1 MWGLLLRSGPGL
13 LNLVG
18 KFLIRTCETRRI
30 VTLDKSMS
38 VVYLWLTSCRVTT
51 ATAARGRLVFPL
63 NSSITLPQVSR
74 SISLPFPDGALRMP
88 LPHTPHTA
96 TRDRCSLPG
105 PRARATLA
113 SLVNREDRAKRV
125 CLPTTLPH
133 RPLAPTGD
141 GAACGPVPW
150 RSPRRDVH
158 VLRYVLPGGLDAA
171 SRGRGASLFTLSLST
186 APARFS
192 PSVLAL
198 RHHGGGRVAKR
209 GHF

>member
-1 MWGLLLRSGPGL
+1 MS
-13 LNLVG
+13 NL
-18 KFLIRTCETRRI
+18 
-30 VTLDKSMS
+30 
-38 VVYLWLTSCRVTT
+38 YLWLTSCRVTT
-51 ATAARGRLVFPL
+51 GTAARGRLVFPP

-74 SISLPFPDGALRMP
+74 SISLPFPDGTLRV
-88 LPHTPHTA
+88 HTPHTA
-96 TRDRCSLPG
+96 TRDRCCLPG
-105 PRARATLA
+105 PRAGATPA
-113 SLVNREDRAKRV
+113 SLVNREGRVKRV
-125 CLPTTLPH
+125 CLPATLPQ

-141 GAACGPVPW
+141 GAARGPVPW

-158 VLRYVLPGGLDAA
+158 VLRYVLPGGLVAA
-171 SRGRGASLFTLSLST
+171 SRGRGASLFTLSLSP